1 MESKHLVLKICRYRL
16 LGDSKWETVPVTPPG
31 STRITIRNLSPGKTY
46 QFQIIGSNE
55 LGEGHPSEIVNV
67 TTKGKLSSFA

>member
-1 MESKHLVLKICRYRL
+1 
-16 LGDSKWETVPVTPPG
+16 VTPQG
-31 STRITIRNLSPGKTY
+31 STRITIRNLAPGRTY

-67 TTKGKLSSFA
+67 TTKGMCGLF